1 MPPNSCRTTP
11 KHARLEALHRDWLLD
26 LFKGPY
32 DERYFQRLQR
42 VGQAH
47 VNIGISAHFVYVGM
61 NFLRQQLGQIIE
73 SEVEPKLRGAAQAAL
88 AKILD
93 LNLDLISRAYR
104 DEEMRRVFL
113 SFKLDNA
120 LMRFARRFTF
130 GLNLLVLLGLMALS
144 VGVLV
149 VLAHD
154 ISMIF
159 RGSREGGLAAAL
171 GSLLVLWLMIELL
184 DAEIDRL
191 QGGAFKFNLFVGV
204 ALVAFIRKVL
214 VATLAHESLQTELM
228 YLGGIL
234 ILGVIFWLVTKAEA
248 KKGGKISDSSG
259 PSVQLPGCILPK
271 GFDYFG
277 DRCGRFCKAA
287 REPPLQCPSGNWV
300 GSCKIFFAG
309 PDTRFKPTDNSVT

>member
-1 MPPNSCRTTP
+1 MRTFQEIRDNYRFSDLEGETLRGLLPIVEPHAQRLIRDFYNLFLQMPDAAKFLQDDT
-11 KHARLEALHRDWLLD
+11 KHARLEAMHRDWLLD

-47 VNIGISAHFVYVGM
+47 VNIGMSAHFVYVGM
-61 NFLRQQLGQIIE
+61 NFLRLQLRQIVD
-73 SEVEPKLRGAAQAAL
+73 SEVDPKLREGAHTAL

-93 LNLDLISRAYR
+93 LNLDLIARAYH
-104 DEEMRRVFL
+104 EEQMRRVFL

-130 GLNLLVLLGLMALS
+130 GLNLLVLVGLMALS
-144 VGVLV
+144 AGVLV
-149 VLAHD
+149 VLAND
-154 ISMIF
+154 ITMIF
-159 RGSREGGLAAAL
+159 RGSREAGLAAAL

-191 QGGAFKFNLFVGV
+191 QGGEFKFNLFVGV

-214 VATLAHESLQTELM
+214 VASLTHESLQTELI

-248 KKGGKISDSSG
+248 KK
-259 PSVQLPGCILPK
+259 
-271 GFDYFG
+271 
-277 DRCGRFCKAA
+277 A
-287 REPPLQCPSGNWV
+287 
-300 GSCKIFFAG
+300 
-309 PDTRFKPTDNSVT
+309 

>member
-1 MPPNSCRTTP
+1 MRSFQEIRDNYRFSEIEAETLKGLLPVMEPHARQLIRDFHNLFLQMPDAA
-11 KHARLEALHRDWLLD
+11 KFLAEEAQHARLEGMHRDWLLD

-42 VGQAH
+42 VGRAH

-61 NFLRQQLGQIIE
+61 NFLRLQIGQIIDA
-73 SEVEPKLRGAAQAAL
+73 EVEFKLREAAHTAL

-93 LNLDLISRAYR
+93 LNLDLIARAYHE
-104 DEEMRRVFL
+104 EEMRRVFL

-130 GLNLLVLLGLMALS
+130 GLNILVLLGLMALS

-149 VLAHD
+149 VLAND

-159 RGSREGGLAAAL
+159 RGSREAGLAAAL

-191 QGGAFKFNLFVGV
+191 QGGEFKFNLFVGV

-214 VATLAHESLQTELM
+214 VASLTHDSLQTELI

-234 ILGVIFWLVTKAEA
+234 ILGFIFWLVTKAEG
-248 KKGGKISDSSG
+248 KKS
-259 PSVQLPGCILPK
+259 
-271 GFDYFG
+271 
-277 DRCGRFCKAA
+277 
-287 REPPLQCPSGNWV
+287 
-300 GSCKIFFAG
+300 
-309 PDTRFKPTDNSVT
+309 

>member
-1 MPPNSCRTTP
+1 MRTFQEIRDNYRFSDLEAETLKGLLPVVEPHAPRLIRDFYSLFLQMPDAAKFLQDEA
-11 KHARLEALHRDWLLD
+11 KHARLEGLHRDWLLD

-191 QGGAFKFNLFVGV
+191 QGGEFKFNLFVGV

-214 VATLAHESLQTELM
+214 VATLAHESLQTELL

-234 ILGVIFWLVTKAEA
+234 ILGVIFWLVTKAET
-248 KKGGKISDSSG
+248 KKG
-259 PSVQLPGCILPK
+259 
-271 GFDYFG
+271 
-277 DRCGRFCKAA
+277 
-287 REPPLQCPSGNWV
+287 
-300 GSCKIFFAG
+300 
-309 PDTRFKPTDNSVT
+309 

>member
-1 MPPNSCRTTP
+1 MRTFQEIRDNYQFSDLEAETLRSLLPVVEPHAPRLIRDFFNLFLQMPDAAKYLKEEGKT
-11 KHARLEALHRDWLLD
+11 ARLEALHREWLLD

-42 VGQAH
+42 VGLAH
-47 VNIGISAHFVYVGM
+47 VNIGLSVHFVHVGM
-61 NFLRQQLGQIIE
+61 NSLRLNLKKIVDA
-73 SEVEPKLRGAAQAAL
+73 EVEPKLKDAAQAAL
-88 AKILD
+88 TKILD
-93 LNLDLISRAYR
+93 LNLDLIARAYH
-104 DEEMRRVFL
+104 EEQMRRVFL

-144 VGVLV
+144 VGVLL
-149 VLAHD
+149 VLAND

-159 RGSREGGLAAAL
+159 RGSREGGMVAAL

-191 QGGAFKFNLFVGV
+191 QGGEFRFNLFVGV

-214 VATLAHESLQTELM
+214 VATLAHESLQTEML

-234 ILGVIFWLVTKAEA
+234 VLGVIFWLVTRAEA
-248 KKGGKISDSSG
+248 KKS
-259 PSVQLPGCILPK
+259 
-271 GFDYFG
+271 
-277 DRCGRFCKAA
+277 
-287 REPPLQCPSGNWV
+287 
-300 GSCKIFFAG
+300 
-309 PDTRFKPTDNSVT
+309 

>member
-1 MPPNSCRTTP
+1 MRTFQEIRDNYRFSDLEAETLKGLLPVVEPHAARLIRDFYNLFLQMPDAAKYLQDDAKT
-11 KHARLEALHRDWLLD
+11 ARLEALHRDWLLD

-42 VGQAH
+42 IGQAH
-47 VNIGISAHFVYVGM
+47 VNIGISAHFVHVGM
-61 NFLRQQLGQIIE
+61 NFLRLELRKIVDA
-73 SEVEPKLRGAAQAAL
+73 EVEPRLRDGAHAAL

-93 LNLDLISRAYR
+93 LNLDLIARAYHE
-104 DEEMRRVFL
+104 EEMRRVFL

-144 VGVLV
+144 VGVLL

-159 RGSREGGLAAAL
+159 RGSREGGMVAAL

-191 QGGAFKFNLFVGV
+191 QGGEFKFNLFVGV

-214 VATLAHESLQTELM
+214 VATLAHESLQTELL

-248 KKGGKISDSSG
+248 KKG
-259 PSVQLPGCILPK
+259 
-271 GFDYFG
+271 
-277 DRCGRFCKAA
+277 
-287 REPPLQCPSGNWV
+287 
-300 GSCKIFFAG
+300 
-309 PDTRFKPTDNSVT
+309 

>member
-1 MPPNSCRTTP
+1 MRTFQEIRDHYRFSDLEAETLKGLLPVVEPHAPRLIRDFYSLFLQMPDAAQYLQEDAKT
-11 KHARLEALHRDWLLD
+11 ARLEALHRDWLLD

-32 DERYFQRLQR
+32 DERYFQRLHR
-42 VGQAH
+42 VGLAH
-47 VNIGISAHFVYVGM
+47 VNIGLSAHFVYVGM
-61 NFLRQQLGQIIE
+61 NFLRLRLRQIIDA
-73 SEVEPKLRGAAQAAL
+73 EVEPKLRDGAHSAL

-93 LNLDLISRAYR
+93 LNLDLIARAYHE
-104 DEEMRRVFL
+104 EEMRRVFL

-149 VLAHD
+149 VLAND

-214 VATLAHESLQTELM
+214 VATLAHESLQTELL

-234 ILGVIFWLVTKAEA
+234 ILGVIFWLVTKAET
-248 KKGGKISDSSG
+248 KKG
-259 PSVQLPGCILPK
+259 
-271 GFDYFG
+271 
-277 DRCGRFCKAA
+277 
-287 REPPLQCPSGNWV
+287 
-300 GSCKIFFAG
+300 
-309 PDTRFKPTDNSVT
+309 

>member
-1 MPPNSCRTTP
+1 MRTFQEIRDNYRFSDLEAETLKGLLPVVEPHAPRLLRDFYNLFLQMPDAAKFLQEDAKT
-11 KHARLEALHRDWLLD
+11 ARLEALHRDWLLA

-42 VGQAH
+42 VGLAH
-47 VNIGISAHFVYVGM
+47 VNIGLSVHFVHVGM
-61 NFLRQQLGQIIE
+61 NFLRLQLNKIIDA
-73 SEVEPKLRGAAQAAL
+73 EVDPKLRDGAHSAL
-88 AKILD
+88 AKIMD
-93 LNLDLISRAYR
+93 LNLDLIARAYHE
-104 DEEMRRVFL
+104 EEMRRVFL

-120 LMRFARRFTF
+120 LMRFAQRFTF

-149 VLAHD
+149 VLAND

-191 QGGAFKFNLFVGV
+191 RGGEFKFNLFVGV

-214 VATLAHESLQTELM
+214 VATLAHESLQTEIL

-248 KKGGKISDSSG
+248 KKG
-259 PSVQLPGCILPK
+259 
-271 GFDYFG
+271 
-277 DRCGRFCKAA
+277 
-287 REPPLQCPSGNWV
+287 
-300 GSCKIFFAG
+300 
-309 PDTRFKPTDNSVT
+309 

>member
-1 MPPNSCRTTP
+1 MRTFQEIRDNYRFSDLEAETLKRLLPVVEPHAPQLIRDFYNLFLQMPDAAKFLQDEAR
-11 KHARLEALHRDWLLD
+11 HARLETKHRDWLLD

-61 NFLRQQLGQIIE
+61 NFLRQQLYQIIE

-130 GLNLLVLLGLMALS
+130 GLNLVVLLGLMALS

-149 VLAHD
+149 VLAND

-214 VATLAHESLQTELM
+214 VATLAHESLQTELL

-234 ILGVIFWLVTKAEA
+234 ILGVIFWLVTKAET
-248 KKGGKISDSSG
+248 KKG
-259 PSVQLPGCILPK
+259 
-271 GFDYFG
+271 
-277 DRCGRFCKAA
+277 
-287 REPPLQCPSGNWV
+287 
-300 GSCKIFFAG
+300 
-309 PDTRFKPTDNSVT
+309 

>member
-1 MPPNSCRTTP
+1 MRTFQEIRDHYRFSDLEAETLKGLLPVVEPHAPRLIRDFYSLFLQMPDAAQYLQEDAKT
-11 KHARLEALHRDWLLD
+11 ARLEALHRDWLLD

-32 DERYFQRLQR
+32 DERYFQRLHR
-42 VGQAH
+42 VGLAH
-47 VNIGISAHFVYVGM
+47 VNIGLSAHFVYVGM
-61 NFLRQQLGQIIE
+61 NFLRLRLRQIIDA
-73 SEVEPKLRGAAQAAL
+73 EVEPKLRDGAHSAL

-93 LNLDLISRAYR
+93 LNLDLIARAYHE
-104 DEEMRRVFL
+104 EEMRRVFL

-149 VLAHD
+149 VLAND

-191 QGGAFKFNLFVGV
+191 RGGEFKFNLFVGV

-214 VATLAHESLQTELM
+214 VATLAHESLQTELL

-234 ILGVIFWLVTKAEA
+234 ILGVIFWLVTKAET
-248 KKGGKISDSSG
+248 KKG
-259 PSVQLPGCILPK
+259 
-271 GFDYFG
+271 
-277 DRCGRFCKAA
+277 
-287 REPPLQCPSGNWV
+287 
-300 GSCKIFFAG
+300 
-309 PDTRFKPTDNSVT
+309 

>member
-1 MPPNSCRTTP
+1 MRTFQEIRDNYRFSDLEAETLKGLLPIVEPHAPRLIRDFYNLFLQMPDAAKFLQDEA
-11 KHARLEALHRDWLLD
+11 KHARLETMHRDWLLD

-130 GLNLLVLLGLMALS
+130 GLNLMVLLGLMALS

-149 VLAHD
+149 VLAND

-191 QGGAFKFNLFVGV
+191 QGGEFKFNLFVGV

-214 VATLAHESLQTELM
+214 VATLAHESLQTELL

-234 ILGVIFWLVTKAEA
+234 ILGFIFWLVTKAETR
-248 KKGGKISDSSG
+248 KG
-259 PSVQLPGCILPK
+259 
-271 GFDYFG
+271 
-277 DRCGRFCKAA
+277 
-287 REPPLQCPSGNWV
+287 
-300 GSCKIFFAG
+300 
-309 PDTRFKPTDNSVT
+309 